1 VKAPRAVASP
11 ATGGGRRGDGPGTPL
26 PMDRR
31 DFIKIVV
38 TGSLAGMACGR
49 LGGGGAGSGGGPGDD
64 QGPTRADLSPQQT
77 RESLT
82 VCHAVRDGAN
92 FRLPR
97 PSRHVPIVIAGGG
110 FAGLCAARFLGDRP
124 YLLLEKESQVGGNAT
139 GGFWRG
145 VGYSSG
151 TSYNNNAEVK
161 ALAAELSVPLYP
173 IHSVDGMIVRDIYV
187 PEFFTEGVRRAPYP
201 QRVRDAFRRYLDT
214 YRTFD
219 PEKDL
224 ERLDNLPFTDI
235 LKDYPQEVTDFF
247 DAFGANSWGARVV
260 DTSAFVG
267 IEAAQW
273 MGGLEEERYA
283 GEAGF
288 GALTQ
293 ALGKSV
299 VDRGADRLLTGAV
312 VVRIEQEKDRVLVA
326 YVPPGAAPAEGSPL
340 PLECVSADTVI
351 VAAPK
356 FIARHLVAGLPEEQ
370 KEAMGGIRYEP
381 YMVTNLCF
389 DGVVHEGCFDTNI
402 PGNDVIADF
411 VCADWPKTHGKG
423 DPDRPTVLSCYMPQS
438 REERALLL
446 DESQVRARA
455 LQALDR
461 IDRWFPGAAGRCRE
475 IQVRLRGHPMHA
487 SMMGMITRTGPRSR
501 RSLGP
506 IHFAGTDGIGG
517 VSELATAL
525 QSGREAA
532 GHALISLDQSARRRA
547 G

>member
-1 VKAPRAVASP
+1 
-11 ATGGGRRGDGPGTPL
+11 
-26 PMDRR
+26 MERR
-31 DFIKIVV
+31 DFIRIVV

-49 LGGGGAGSGGGPGDD
+49 LGPGGPEGGASDGDD
-64 QGPTRADLSPQQT
+64 GPTRADLSPVQT
-77 RESLT
+77 VESNA
-82 VCHAVRDGAN
+82 VCHAVRDGATL
-92 FRLPR
+92 RLPR
-97 PSRHVPIVIAGGG
+97 PTRHVPIVIAGGG
-110 FAGLCAARFLGDRP
+110 FAGLCAARFLRDRP
-124 YLLLEKESQVGGNAT
+124 YLLLEKENQVGGNAT

-161 ALAAELSVPLYP
+161 ALAAELGVPLYP
-173 IHSVDGMIVRDIYV
+173 IRSVDGMIVRDIYV

-201 QRVRDAFRRYLDT
+201 QRVRDAFRRYVDT
-214 YRTFD
+214 YRTYD
-219 PEKDL
+219 PEKEL
-224 ERLDNLPFTDI
+224 ERLDNLPFSDI
-235 LKDYPQEVTDFF
+235 LKDYPEEVTAFF

-293 ALGKSV
+293 ALGKSIV
-299 VDRGADRLLTGAV
+299 ARGAERLLTGAV

-326 YVPPGAAPAEGSPL
+326 YVPPGAALPGASSPAGDPGREGPPL

-356 FIARHLVAGLPEEQ
+356 FIARHLVAGLPEDQ
-370 KEAMGGIRYEP
+370 TEAMGHIRYEP

-411 VCADWPKTHGKG
+411 VCADWPKTQGKG
-423 DPDRPTVLSCYMPQS
+423 DPDRPTVLSCYMPLA
-438 REERALLL
+438 REDRALLL

-455 LQALDR
+455 LLALDR

-532 GHALISLDQSARRRA
+532 GRALISLDASARRRA
-547 G
+547 RQG